1 MTTLNS
7 ADVRIAGV
15 DRELEFIHR
24 VLSEHV
30 RRLAE
35 QLSRVAARLE
45 AEGVDAHVNPLG
57 EVQGAA
63 LDIDRACALLS
74 ATRSSRDA
82 MRAAVNAAREE
93 RQ

>member
-7 ADVRIAGV
+7 AEVRVAGV
-15 DRELEFIHR
+15 ERELEYTHR

-35 QLSRVAARLE
+35 HVARVAARLE

-63 LDIDRACALLS
+63 LDIDRACAVLT
-74 ATRSSRDA
+74 ATRASLDA
-82 MRAAVNAAREE
+82 MRAVVNAAREE
-93 RQ
+93 QR

>member
-15 DRELEFIHR
+15 ERELEYTHR

-35 QLSRVAARLE
+35 QMARVAARLE
-45 AEGVDAHVNPLG
+45 ADGVDAHVNQLG
-57 EVQGAA
+57 EVQGTA
-63 LDIDRACALLS
+63 LDIDRACAVLT
-74 ATRSSRDA
+74 ATRASRDVL
-82 MRAAVNAAREE
+82 RAVVTTAQEE
-93 RQ
+93 RR